1 MAFPTDDKA
10 ALSHSYESVQ
20 DLALPPK
27 AATVKTT
34 EATHGSSPASSTK
47 EKIIELRRD
56 SIPSTPHSLRNDN
69 PFDTDVEAMITTTN
83 TNNNNN
89 NMSRKCTTTI
99 SKADC
104 PSVWPGKE
112 HWKQKAK
119 TAKRNRHNTC
129 NCLAHLSKRNRIIA
143 KILIGL
149 LIVGIAVGVGF
160 GVSKPLGAPIW
171 GVKDD
176 EKR

>member
-1 MAFPTDDKA
+1 MAYPTDDKA
-10 ALSHSYESVQ
+10 ALSHSYEPVQ

-47 EKIIELRRD
+47 EKIIEVRRD

-89 NMSRKCTTTI
+89 MSRKCTTTI
-99 SKADC
+99 SKAD
-104 PSVWPGKE
+104 SR
-112 HWKQKAK
+112 A
-119 TAKRNRHNTC
+119 T
-129 NCLAHLSKRNRIIA
+129 RIIPQVPHSPY
-143 KILIGL
+143 
-149 LIVGIAVGVGF
+149 LIVGISVGVGF

>member
-1 MAFPTDDKA
+1 MAYRTDDKA
-10 ALSHSYESVQ
+10 APSLSYEPIQ

-27 AATVKTT
+27 AATA
-34 EATHGSSPASSTK
+34 EATDLTNGSSTK
-47 EKIIELRRD
+47 EKIMELRRD

-83 TNNNNN
+83 TNN

>member
-1 MAFPTDDKA
+1 MAYPTDSKA
-10 ALSHSYESVQ
+10 VPSLNYEPLE
-20 DLALPPK
+20 DLPLPPK
-27 AATVKTT
+27 AATVETT
-34 EATHGSSPASSTK
+34 DLANGASPAPSAK

-83 TNNNNN
+83 TNNN

-129 NCLAHLSKRNRIIA
+129 NCLAHLNKRNRIIA
-143 KILIGL
+143 KLLIGL